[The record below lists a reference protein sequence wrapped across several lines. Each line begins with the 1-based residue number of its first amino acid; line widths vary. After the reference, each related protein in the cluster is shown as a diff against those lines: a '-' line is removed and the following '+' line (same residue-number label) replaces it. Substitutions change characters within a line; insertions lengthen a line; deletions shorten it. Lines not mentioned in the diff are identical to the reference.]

1 VLEPTITHLHTSPH
15 MLVYNFSGA
24 GVQSLAWLH
33 GVAGS
38 SRTVLEAV
46 DRYSRLSFTE
56 ALGSEPDKFVSAEA
70 AEALAKHALAR
81 AAQLL
86 ETPKPIIGLS
96 CTAAIISDKPKR
108 GDHHAYVSLAD
119 HVGMSTYYLKLTK
132 GARNRAA
139 EELLVSQLVIW
150 AIAQSYGLTAFA
162 LPLGDDELRLTET
175 PAEGFNDLL
184 AAKLNI
190 LGCDSLG
197 KLESHQELVGKV
209 LLSGSFNPVHEG
221 HLELAKTVAQHV
233 GQEVMFEIPLINA
246 AKAPLSLPEAMRRT
260 RQFIG
265 KAPVVL
271 SKAPLFHQK
280 ALLFPQSRFIVGA
293 DTALRLIQQRFY
305 EDDVDKMM
313 RSFEVI
319 RAQGCSFMVAG
330 RLVTQ
335 GSQQSF
341 ITLND
346 IDIPAELRDL
356 FEKLD
361 EKDFRK
367 DISSTK
373 VRQTRAQA
381 IQRLAD
387 EAS

>member
-1 VLEPTITHLHTSPH
+1 MLEPTITHLHHSPH

-24 GVQSLAWLH
+24 GIQSLAWLH
-33 GVAGS
+33 SIAGS

-46 DRYSRLSFTE
+46 DRYSRLSFVE
-56 ALGSEPDKFVSAEA
+56 AIGAEPDKFVSAEA
-70 AEALAKHALAR
+70 AEALANHALAR
-81 AAQLL
+81 AKQLL
-86 ETPKPIIGLS
+86 ETPKPVMGLA

-132 GARNRAA
+132 GARTRA
-139 EELLVSQLVIW
+139 EEEVLVSQLVIW

-175 PAEGFNDLL
+175 PAKGFRDLL
-184 AAKLNI
+184 EDKLPI
-190 LGCDSLG
+190 LACDSLG
-197 KLESHQELVGKV
+197 KLEGYQELVGKV

-221 HLELAKTVAQHV
+221 HLALAKTVAQHV
-233 GQEVMFEIPLINA
+233 GQEVIFEIPLINA

-265 KAPVVL
+265 KAPIVL

-305 EDDVDKMM
+305 EDDFDKMM

-319 RAQGCSFMVAG
+319 RAQGCSFIVAG

-335 GSQQSF
+335 KEGQKF

-346 IDIPAELRDL
+346 IAIPVGLKDL
-356 FEKLD
+356 FASLD

-367 DISSTK
+367 DISSTTI
-373 VRQTRAQA
+373 RQTRAQA